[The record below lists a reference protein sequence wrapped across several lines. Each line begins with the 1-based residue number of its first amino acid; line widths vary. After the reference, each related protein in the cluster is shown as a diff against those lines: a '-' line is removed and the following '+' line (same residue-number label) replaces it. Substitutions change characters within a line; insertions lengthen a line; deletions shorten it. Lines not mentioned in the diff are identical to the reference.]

1 VKYKVIPT
9 ASKVETAVIIEFSNS
24 ISMYNKITLLNLIKF
39 AEVLFLYK
47 SRFLPT
53 MFVKLLLL
61 ELVSKLEETHSQE
74 SKKIIEVM

>member
-1 VKYKVIPT
+1 
-9 ASKVETAVIIEFSNS
+9 
-24 ISMYNKITLLNLIKF
+24 MYNKITLLNLIKF